1 MNKRTFATMVA
12 FFSMQMA
19 VWAQVTS
26 GYCGDPN
33 VNGGRDVKWELD
45 VSADT
50 TIIISGTGEMANF
63 GRLEDRPWNSFAN
76 SVKRVII
83 DDGVTSVG
91 AGAFAFC
98 EGLICVEGGID
109 VQVIEEGAF
118 AACFNLIDCRY
129 IIFSAEFIMRR
140 AFAECRS
147 LIGNDE
153 SEYNGGSSILYLTA
167 KYVGP
172 DAFAACPKIDE
183 VIMCGNNQEVD
194 EGAFFM
200 CTGLKKLEV
209 GEGVTS
215 IGDKAF
221 AYCENLSKVKCIPTT
236 PPLLG
241 KDVFVG
247 IHPEVEIVLDENV
260 ILAYA
265 NSDWD
270 KYFDISSLPINSGY
284 CGDPNVNDGKDVKWE
299 LSVNGVLTI
308 SGNGEMRSY
317 RISEQELLIS
327 PWRDDVTSAVIKE
340 GVSNVGVAAFRECKS
355 LKSIELPSS
364 CTIVGDEAF
373 RCCDSLLSISI
384 PEGVTS
390 IGDYA
395 FYLCISLSSISIP
408 EGVTSI
414 GDYAFQVCAALESIV
429 IPEGLT
435 EINKGAFGAC
445 FSLKSVTLPKTLT
458 NIESIAFGE
467 CFELSTIVIP
477 ENVTF
482 IAERAF
488 SNCPMLSD
496 VTCLNST
503 PPTLAE
509 DSFAGILPTAILRTP
524 KPEAYK
530 ASDWALYFPTIVDL
544 DSDVSGINDLNVY
557 GNKSVDIYDLSGHR
571 VSNPIKGCI
580 YIVKGK
586 VTMW

>member
-12 FFSMQMA
+12 FFTMQMA

-26 GYCGDPN
+26 GYCGNPN
-33 VNGGRDVKWELD
+33 VNGGRDVKWEFD
-45 VSADT
+45 VS

-63 GRLEDRPWNSFAN
+63 EKIEDRPWNSFAN
-76 SVKRVII
+76 SIKQVII
-83 DDGVTSVG
+83 DDGVTTVG
-91 AGAFAFC
+91 ACAFAFC
-98 EGLICVEGGID
+98 EGLICVDGGND

-118 AACFNLIDCRY
+118 AACFNLIDCQNL
-129 IIFSAEFIMRR
+129 IFGAEFIMQV
-140 AFAECRS
+140 AFAECHS
-147 LIGNDE
+147 LRGNDE
-153 SEYNGGSSILYLTA
+153 SEYGSGKSILYLTA
-167 KYVGP
+167 SEIGRQ
-172 DAFAACPKIDE
+172 AFLACQKIDE

-390 IGDYA
+390 IGDYT
-395 FYLCISLSSISIP
+395 FSECYSLSSISIP

-414 GDYAFQVCAALESIV
+414 GRSAFSVCAALESIV
-429 IPEGLT
+429 IPDGVT
-435 EINKGAFGAC
+435 EIEPETFLAC
-445 FSLKSVTLPKTLT
+445 FSLKSVTLPKSLT
-458 NIESIAFGE
+458 NIEDAAFSE
-467 CFELSTIVIP
+467 CFELSAVVIP
-477 ENVTF
+477 ENVTS
-482 IAERAF
+482 IGRYAF
-488 SNCPMLSD
+488 WGCQKLAD
-496 VTCLNST
+496 VTCYNPI
-503 PPTLAE
+503 PPTLG
-509 DSFAGILPTAILRTP
+509 DSFVGISPSAILRVSTT
-524 KPEAYK
+524 ESYK

-544 DSDVSGINDLNVY
+544 NSDVNGINVLNIDTH
-557 GNKSVDIYDLSGHR
+557 KSENIYDLSGRR
-571 VSNPIKGCI
+571 VFNPIKGRF
-580 YIVKGK
+580 YIMKGK